1 VEIELSPEPG
11 DPVVAD
17 AVAEAVARA
26 LAEDG
31 DPGPWWRAGL
41 RENLE
46 QDLP

>member
-1 VEIELSPEPG
+1 MEIELTPEP
-11 DPVVAD
+11 DAHVAD

-31 DPGPWWRAGL
+31 DPGEWWRAGL

-46 QDLP
+46 PDAP